1 MDSFKLILLIL
12 LIDKFLLIKLNN
24 ILEYQNIRN
33 VLKLFQYLKIK
44 DIILYLLKKLKILF
58 LIFFF

>member
-44 DIILYLLKKLKILF
+44 NIIFYLLKKLKILF